1 MDESEKIAL
10 ERLRRIELQ
19 WPTFRWVLLALGI
32 FNIFSG
38 ASSYLRHNDQAL
50 GLILGLI
57 GLVAIVIAIRDWRGN
72 ASRKLLLKLYKDQ

>member
-1 MDESEKIAL
+1 MDESEKRAL

-19 WPTFRWVLLALGI
+19 WPTFKWVLLTLGI

-57 GLVAIVIAIRDWRGN
+57 GLIAIVTVIRDWRGN
-72 ASRKLLLKLYKDQ
+72 ASRKLLLRLYKNQ